1 MCCITA
7 VYLVRFSGGGYR
19 VQDTGY
25 KGQGMGHRSQGAGER
40 SQGTG
45 ERSGLVHLL
54 LDPGGVGL
62 HPGEHARLARLDRT
76 ISVI

>member
-25 KGQGMGHRSQGAGER
+25 KGQGMGHR

>member
-7 VYLVRFSGGGYR
+7 VYLVRFSGGGDR
-19 VQDTGY
+19 VLVTGD
-25 KGQGMGHRSQGAGER
+25 R

-62 HPGEHARLARLDRT
+62 HPGEHSRLARLDRT
-76 ISVI
+76 ISLI

>member
-25 KGQGMGHRSQGAGER
+25 KGQGMGDRSQGA
-40 SQGTG
+40 G

>member
-7 VYLVRFSGGGYR
+7 VYLVRFSGGGY
-19 VQDTGY
+19 
-25 KGQGMGHRSQGAGER
+25 KGQGMCHRSQGMGER
-40 SQGTG
+40 SQGAG

-76 ISVI
+76 ISLI